1 VIRLELG
8 DGAWL
13 AHQGIEVWRLGDIL
27 FFLTNHCE
35 ATAPQQNFIQ
45 KQKVLCT
52 KKKRDKGR
60 KTYLHMKQ
68 DSKTES

>member
-45 KQKVLCT
+45 GQKGLMYKT
-52 KKKRDKGR
+52 KER
-60 KTYLHMKQ
+60 
-68 DSKTES
+68 